1 MLDVQAVR
9 REFPA
14 LNESFDGRPAVFFDN
29 PGGTQVHQSVID
41 AMTDYMI
48 RRNANTHGVF
58 TTSVRS
64 DAVIDEAR
72 QAAADLLGA
81 QRDEVVFGNNMTSL
95 AFALSRALAH
105 EVGPGDEVAMPGYFW
120 VACPSSAAGSPTS
133 SGGGSTGGVGTG
145 SSPHAARIS
154 ASAQT
159 HRIPTPTRG
168 R

>member
-72 QAAADLLGA
+72 QAAADL
-81 QRDEVVFGNNMTSL
+81 
-95 AFALSRALAH
+95 
-105 EVGPGDEVAMPGYFW
+105 
-120 VACPSSAAGSPTS
+120 
-133 SGGGSTGGVGTG
+133 
-145 SSPHAARIS
+145 
-154 ASAQT
+154 
-159 HRIPTPTRG
+159 
-168 R
+168 